1 MGQPL
6 STDSIG
12 APTRWLLVFNH
23 KAETWWS
30 RLAAC
35 GRLKHVRAFGY
46 VAGSDAYVFF
56 DPQFE
61 GMSIQ
66 IARGDGARRLMV
78 EWCQEADVL
87 RWDRRA
93 TPGHRFRCWM
103 PLLCTTAIAHLIGL
117 PFTALRPDALYRKCL
132 QNGATVVN
140 GQTSRHSPGPAG
152 PDAAAAHAD
161 CPAAANPSPPN

>member
-46 VAGSDAYVFF
+46 VAESDAYVFF

-78 EWCQEADVL
+78 EWCQDADVL
-87 RWDRRA
+87 AVNASRSLQQRW
-93 TPGHRFRCWM
+93 FM

-132 QNGATVVN
+132 QNGATVIN
-140 GQTSRHSPGPAG
+140 GQTSRHSPGPTG

-161 CPAAANPSPPN
+161 CPAAAGGSASN

>member
-1 MGQPL
+1 MGRLLP
-6 STDSIG
+6 TDSIG

-46 VAGSDAYVFF
+46 VADADAYVFF

-78 EWCQEADVL
+78 EWCQDADVL
-87 RWDRRA
+87 AIDAR
-93 TPGHRFRCWM
+93 PSFLIFRFFM

-117 PFTALRPDALYRKCL
+117 PVSALRPSALYRKCL

-161 CPAAANPSPPN
+161 CPAAAGGSAPN